1 MKEGCA
7 EISHKKLSRDLKS
20 MKKNTIK
27 RYISYPMH
35 LERLGMA
42 CITPFITLVTFLLI
56 IIPLFAHA
64 EDGVTAGRFVVE
76 PPTLQCAG
84 FEWYIDGDDNRT
96 SSVAVKFR
104 EQDPIH
110 KYQETGDFVIVL
122 NIKEPVG
129 KARRMKVRN
138 VTVK

>member
-1 MKEGCA
+1 MTPRTKFFVLLVVLLTL
-7 EISHKKLSRDLKS
+7 IS
-20 MKKNTIK
+20 
-27 RYISYPMH
+27 
-35 LERLGMA
+35 
-42 CITPFITLVTFLLI
+42 TPAV
-56 IIPLFAHA
+56 A
-64 EDGVTAGRFVVE
+64 EDAVTADRFIVE
-76 PPTLQCAG
+76 PATLQCAG
-84 FEWYIDGDDNRT
+84 FEWYIDGDENRT

-110 KYQETGDFVIVL
+110 KYQESGDFVIVL